1 MAAYNFRF
9 SARLCTHI
17 SSLGRISQSIP
28 NPSRTSPLRSWPDAG
43 CGRGYAAIGGS
54 TPNEQPHANAP
65 EIIESLSAQ
74 TPTATSEAATLGASE
89 TGAAETLEAT
99 TSTSITETLAPAAS
113 TRASSSIPT
122 TSPTS
127 IPPFNSTPTPAPL
140 PPTPAKGPARRD
152 GFVPRDVFPVPASI
166 TTSYFLGH
174 HKAGLDRMKELV
186 GQVEL
191 IIECRDYRVPLS
203 SRNPLFEETL
213 QGKQRMI
220 VYTKRDL
227 AQRVLDDN
235 TRKIMTK
242 WHYPHTVAFS
252 DTSNPKDIAFIVN
265 HAKKVARD
273 HDSLTGTRMLIVG
286 MPNVGKSTLLNALR
300 RVGTGN
306 STKAAITGGQPGIT
320 RKIGGTVKI
329 TGQDDPLVYVIDSP
343 GVFVPYMSNGQTM
356 LKLALVGSIK
366 DSLIPIITL
375 ADFLLFHI
383 NRNNPGLYKDY
394 CPPTND
400 VMTWLKAVARKT
412 GKLVKGGEEDYEA
425 AAIWLVG
432 RYRKG
437 MLGRFMLDEV
447 KEGGYQEWLE
457 GEGKAGESV
466 TQARKRIKKERI
478 EAGRK
483 RNMETVG

>member
-1 MAAYNFRF
+1 MAACNFRF
-9 SARLCTHI
+9 SAPLCRHI

-28 NPSRTSPLRSWPDAG
+28 NPSRTSPLRSWPNSRF
-43 CGRGYAAIGGS
+43 GRGYATTGGS

-65 EIIESLSAQ
+65 EITGSLSAQ
-74 TPTATSEAATLGASE
+74 TPTATSGAATLGASE
-89 TGAAETLEAT
+89 IDASETLGAT
-99 TSTSITETLAPAAS
+99 TSTNETIAPQAS
-113 TRASSSIPT
+113 TRAPSSIPIT
-122 TSPTS
+122 TPSF
-127 IPPFNSTPTPAPL
+127 IPPFNSTPTPAPS
-140 PPTPAKGPARRD
+140 PPTPTQSPARRD
-152 GFVPRDVFPVPASI
+152 GFVPRDVFPLSASI

-235 TRKIMTK
+235 TRKIMTQ
-242 WHYPHTVAFS
+242 WHHPHTVAFA
-252 DTSNPKDIAFIVN
+252 DTSNSKDIAFIVN

-306 STKAAITGGQPGIT
+306 ATKAAITGGQPGIT

-343 GVFVPYMSNGQTM
+343 GVFVPYMPNGQTM

-383 NRNNPGLYKDY
+383 NKNNPRLYKDY

-425 AAIWLVG
+425 AAIWLIG

-437 MLGRFMLDEV
+437 LLGRFMLDEV
-447 KEGGYQEWLE
+447 REGGYQEWLE

-466 TQARKRIKKERI
+466 TQARKRIKKEKI

-483 RNMETVG
+483 RNMETIG